1 MTVSEGEM
9 AAGRVG
15 DASGSGSISVEDILL
30 ALRGATEEQ
39 CAEILGSLNRGMS
52 LWTERNVSAEKPA
65 KKSVG
70 RPRKAAATAAP
81 AALPTS
87 DGDAPPAS
95 AYRLRPEDIDM
106 STCLGRKIV
115 GGEDKRWKP
124 VIYRE
129 SQCGGAVEDGCD
141 LCKTCQRRL
150 EKFVEAPK
158 AGPWTGRVTEEP
170 LGWVHMLGTEWAE
183 EKKPRF
189 SADGGVSGAAS
200 DHGPHG
206 GHGLT
211 SGDHLSEASAPSA
224 TSSKKSAATAAEKE
238 AAAAAKKA
246 EKEAA
251 AAAKKAEK
259 EAAAAAKKAEK
270 EAAAAAKKAEKEAT
284 AAAKKAAT
292 PKKATAAA
300 AVAAKAA
307 TETEA
312 ADAAG
317 EIKLIDGTLYMVR
330 AENVYE
336 YDEISEKAGSFVGRL
351 TADET
356 IDTDAEEVAA
366 E

>member
-1 MTVSEGEM
+1 MSAAIATSTENPSMMIAGGIITVEQ
-9 AAGRVG
+9 
-15 DASGSGSISVEDILL
+15 IL
-30 ALRGATEEQ
+30 ATLRGATEEQ
-39 CAEILGSLNRGMS
+39 CAEILGILNRG
-52 LWTERNVSAEKPA
+52 NAEKPT

-81 AALPTS
+81 APLPTS
-87 DGDAPPAS
+87 DGDAPSAA
-95 AYRLRPEDIDM
+95 AYRLRPEEIDM
-106 STCLGRKIV
+106 STCLGRKLT

-129 SQCGGAVEDGCD
+129 SQCGAAVEDGCD

-150 EKFVEAPK
+150 EKFVETPK

-189 SADGGVSGAAS
+189 SADGSVSDVA
-200 DHGPHG
+200 
-206 GHGLT
+206 
-211 SGDHLSEASAPSA
+211 SEASAPSA
-224 TSSKKSAATAAEKE
+224 ASSKKSVEEKAAEKE
-238 AAAAAKKA
+238 AAKASKAA

-251 AAAKKAEK
+251 KAAKAAEK
-259 EAAAAAKKAEK
+259 EAAKAAKEAEK
-270 EAAAAAKKAEKEAT
+270 EAKKAAAAAEKAAKAAEKEA
-284 AAAKKAAT
+284 KKAASP
-292 PKKATAAA
+292 PKKAPAKA
-300 AVAAKAA
+300 AVPAKAA

-317 EIKLIDGTLYMVR
+317 ELKLIDGTLYMVR

-356 IDTDAEEVAA
+356 IDTDAEEVSA

>member
-1 MTVSEGEM
+1 MSAASKTVFEGGM

-30 ALRGATEEQ
+30 ALRGATEEER
-39 CAEILGSLNRGMS
+39 AIFF
-52 LWTERNVSAEKPA
+52 TEFRALEGRPA
-65 KKSVG
+65 VGPKKSVG
-70 RPRKAAATAAP
+70 RPRKVVAAAAP

-87 DGDAPPAS
+87 DGDAPSAA
-95 AYRLRPEDIDM
+95 AYRLAAEDIDM
-106 STCLGRKIV
+106 STCLGRKLA

-129 SQCGGAVEDGCD
+129 SQCGAATDDGCD

-183 EKKPRF
+183 DKKPRF
-189 SADGGVSGAAS
+189 SADGSVSDAA
-200 DHGPHG
+200 
-206 GHGLT
+206 
-211 SGDHLSEASAPSA
+211 SEASAPSA
-224 TSSKKSAATAAEKE
+224 ASSKKSAATAAEKE
-238 AAAAAKKA
+238 ATAAAKKA

-259 EAAAAAKKAEK
+259 AATAAAEKEAKKAEK
-270 EAAAAAKKAEKEAT
+270 EAAAAAKKAAAAAKKAA

-292 PKKATAAA
+292 PKKATAA

-317 EIKLIDGTLYMVR
+317 KFMLIDGEVYMVR
-330 AENVYE
+330 GENVYE
-336 YDEISEKAGSFVGRL
+336 YDADYEKAGPFVGRL

-356 IDTDAEEVAA
+356 IDTDAEEVVA

>member
-1 MTVSEGEM
+1 MSTATETSTTSPMDSCG
-9 AAGRVG
+9 A
-15 DASGSGSISVEDILL
+15 GSITVEQILNT
-30 ALRGATEEQ
+30 LRGATEEQ
-39 CAEILGSLNRGMS
+39 LASLSALLSRRTSSAATGS
-52 LWTERNVSAEKPA
+52 

-70 RPRKAAATAAP
+70 RPRKEVVATVAL
-81 AALPTS
+81 ALPET
-87 DGDAPPAS
+87 DGEAPSAA
-95 AYRLRPEDIDM
+95 AYRLRAEDIDM
-106 STCLGRKIV
+106 STCLGRKLA

-129 SQCGGAVEDGCD
+129 SQCGAAVEDGCD

-189 SADGGVSGAAS
+189 SADGAAAS
-200 DHGPHG
+200 VSDAA
-206 GHGLT
+206 
-211 SGDHLSEASAPSA
+211 SVASAPSA
-224 TSSKKSAATAAEKE
+224 ASSKKSVEEKAAEKEAAKAAKAAAAAAAKEAKAAEKEAAKAAKEAEKAAAKAAKEAEKAAAKAAKE

-246 EKEAA
+246 ASPP
-251 AAAKKAEK
+251 
-259 EAAAAAKKAEK
+259 
-270 EAAAAAKKAEKEAT
+270 
-284 AAAKKAAT
+284 KKAAA
-292 PKKATAAA
+292 PKKAASP
-300 AVAAKAA
+300 AKAA
-307 TETEA
+307 TEVEA

-317 EIKLIDGTLYMVR
+317 ELKLIDGTLYMVR

-336 YDEISEKAGSFVGRL
+336 YDEISEKAGDFVGRL

-356 IDTDAEEVAA
+356 IDTEAEEVAA

>member
-1 MTVSEGEM
+1 MVEKKT
-9 AAGRVG
+9 AGR
-15 DASGSGSISVEDILL
+15 
-30 ALRGATEEQ
+30 
-39 CAEILGSLNRGMS
+39 
-52 LWTERNVSAEKPA
+52 P
-65 KKSVG
+65 KKV
-70 RPRKAAATAAP
+70 AAP
-81 AALPTS
+81 AAPISLPET
-87 DGDAPPAS
+87 DGEAPSAD
-95 AYRLRPEDIDM
+95 AYRLKLEDIDM
-106 STCLGRKIV
+106 STCLGRKLA

-129 SQCGGAVEDGCD
+129 SQCGGSVEDGCD

-170 LGWVHMLGTEWAE
+170 LAWVHMLGTEWAE

-189 SADGGVSGAAS
+189 SADGASVSDAAS
-200 DHGPHG
+200 V
-206 GHGLT
+206 
-211 SGDHLSEASAPSA
+211 ASAPSTA
-224 TSSKKSAATAAEKE
+224 SSKKSAEEKESVKATKAAEKE
-238 AAAAAKKA
+238 AAKAAKEAEKAAAKAAKASAAAAEKEAKKAAAAA

-251 AAAKKAEK
+251 KAAKEAEKAAKAAEK
-259 EAAAAAKKAEK
+259 EA
-270 EAAAAAKKAEKEAT
+270 
-284 AAAKKAAT
+284 KKAASP
-292 PKKATAAA
+292 PKKA
-300 AVAAKAA
+300 VAPKKPSAPAKAA

-317 EIKLIDGTLYMVR
+317 ELKLIDGTLYMVR

-351 TADET
+351 TADES